1 MRFVRVA
8 PIALAAAM
16 ALVSCNRDPN
26 VAKKRYLESGNRYFE
41 KGKYKEARIMYRDA
55 RQKDARY
62 GPAYYRLGLVD
73 EKLALWAE
81 AVQSFRRAIELLPQD
96 QPDHWDS
103 VVKLSE
109 IYIGLSRDP
118 SLMNEVGDYSAQLLK
133 RDSNSFDGHRLTGD
147 LDFARANQA
156 FGSVRNDE
164 GRKLLASA
172 LEEYRKADAAKP
184 GDRGVMTQIARTLS
198 WTGDYA
204 GAEQIY
210 RKTFENDK
218 TFLLGYNELYNLEI
232 VQKKFADGEE
242 ILKLAYRNNPTQYS
256 FLSRLALHY
265 FTQNRRQDMLTVL
278 DQIKAH
284 AKDYDRAYL
293 DVGDFYFRLGDGEA
307 AIREYRE
314 GIARD
319 PKAKLTYQK
328 RVIEVLMQQKK
339 PAEAAA
345 INSEI
350 LKDNPND
357 TDARGLAATFLLDKG
372 EVSKAVIELQSV
384 ATRDPNNPVPHYN
397 LGRAHVAR
405 GEYEL
410 ARQEFQKA
418 ADLRPDYLSAR
429 IALAELLVAQ
439 RQYDA
444 GLKSALAILGF
455 DKNNSNARLIQ
466 VASLIG
472 LKRLPEAR
480 DLLNELLKTNP
491 DWPDALFQRGSVNL
505 MESKFKEAEVDFR
518 RCYELNP
525 SAVRG
530 LLGIVEAD
538 LAQKQPDR
546 AMAVLQEESA
556 KAPNRL
562 DLVEALG
569 NTAARTGK
577 PDLAI
582 AYFQKVLNG
591 LDKNAKQGSGIYM
604 KIGEVYRGKGDL
616 TNAIA
621 AMQKARDL
629 APENPAILTALA
641 TALDSAGHWNEA
653 RQAYESSVKLD
664 PNNGAALNN
673 LAFLLA
679 EHGGDL
685 NDALTKAQRAKQLL
699 PNMAEVSDTLGVIYL
714 RKNLSDNAIDI
725 FQDLVTKA
733 PTNALYRYHLGWGF
747 YQKGDKPRALKE
759 LQDALK
765 YNPQKE
771 DREKIQALIAKL
783 G

>member
-1 MRFVRVA
+1 LVA
-8 PIALAAAM
+8 AI

-26 VAKKRYLESGNRYFE
+26 VAKKRYLESGNRYFD

-73 EKLALWAE
+73 EKLGLWAE

-109 IYIGLSRDP
+109 IYIGFSRDA
-118 SLMNEVGDYSAQLLK
+118 SLMSEVEGFCTQLLK
-133 RDSNSFDGHRLTGD
+133 RDPNSFDGHRLTAD
-147 LDFARANQA
+147 LDFARAAQA
-156 FGSVRNDE
+156 YGSARGED
-164 GRKLLASA
+164 GRKLLAGA
-172 LEEYRKADAAKP
+172 LDEYRKADAVKP
-184 GDRGVMTQIARTLS
+184 GNQGVIIQMARTLAWS
-198 WTGDYA
+198 GDYA

-218 TFLLGYNELYNLEI
+218 TFVRGYNELYDLEI
-232 VQKKFADGEE
+232 AQKKYPEGEE
-242 ILKLAYRNNPTQYS
+242 ILKLAYRNNPTQYT
-256 FLSRLALHY
+256 FLTRLALHY
-265 FTQNRRQDMLTVL
+265 FVENRRQEMIGVL
-278 DQIKAH
+278 DQIKGH
-284 AKDYDRAYL
+284 AKDYSRAYL
-293 DVGDFYFRLGDGEA
+293 DVGDFYYRLNDGEG

-314 GIARD
+314 GMARD
-319 PKAKLTYQK
+319 PKAKATYRK
-328 RVIEVLMQQKK
+328 HIIEVLMQQKK
-339 PAEAAA
+339 AAEAEA

-357 TDARGLAATFLLDKG
+357 SDARGLAATFLLDKG
-372 EVSKAVIELQSV
+372 EVSKAVIELQAV

-405 GEYEL
+405 NEYEQ

-418 ADLRPDYLSAR
+418 ADLRPNYVSAR
-429 IALAELLVAQ
+429 VALAELLVAQ
-439 RQYDA
+439 GQYDA
-444 GLKSALAILGF
+444 GLKSALAILAL
-455 DKNNSNARLIQ
+455 DRSNASAQLIQ
-466 VASLIG
+466 ASALIG

-480 DLLNELLKTNP
+480 ELLNGLLKNNP
-491 DWPDALFQRGSVNL
+491 NWPDALFQRGSVSL
-505 MESKFKEAEVDFR
+505 MENKFKDAEVDFR

-525 SAVRG
+525 ASTRG
-530 LLGIVEAD
+530 LLGVVEAA
-538 LAQKQPDR
+538 LAEKQPDR
-546 AMAVLQEESA
+546 AMAVLEEESA

-562 DLVEALG
+562 DLLEALG

-591 LDKNAKQGSGIYM
+591 LDKNAKQGAAIYV
-604 KIGEVYRGKGDL
+604 KIGEVYRTKGDAAN
-616 TNAIA
+616 TIA

-629 APENPAILTALA
+629 APENPAILTGLA
-641 TALDSAGHWNEA
+641 AALDSAGRWSEA
-653 RQAYESSVKLD
+653 RQAYESTVKLD

-673 LAFLLA
+673 LAYLLA

-699 PNMAEVSDTLGVIYL
+699 PNVVEVSDTLGIIYL

-725 FQDLVTKA
+725 FQGLVTKA
-733 PTNALYRYHLGWGF
+733 PTNALYRYHLGMGF
-747 YQKGDKPRALKE
+747 YQRGDKTRALKE

-765 YNPQKE
+765 YNPQKA
-771 DREKIQALIAKL
+771 DRDKIQALIAKL